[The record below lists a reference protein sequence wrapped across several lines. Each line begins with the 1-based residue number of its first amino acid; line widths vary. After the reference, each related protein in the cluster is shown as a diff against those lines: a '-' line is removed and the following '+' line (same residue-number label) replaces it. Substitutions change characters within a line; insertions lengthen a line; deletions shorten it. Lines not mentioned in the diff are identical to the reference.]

1 MARYIE
7 IILKKRN
14 VRCVAWLLDDQ
25 APKTCEAVWKAL
37 PLEGPVYHAKYASNE
52 IYTLVSVF
60 ADREP
65 GPENRTMT
73 PTGGDIL
80 YFHIP
85 SGSKAPPE
93 SRGLDVDERG
103 IIDLAVFYDRNNL
116 LISPSEGPTPG
127 NHFAVIVRNQ
137 KEMRQAGDNIW
148 REGFSGERL
157 IYRRLEEERLKEW
170 GLDSSQQ
177 EAF

>member
-1 MARYIE
+1 MARYME

-14 VRCVAWLLDDQ
+14 MRCIARLLDDQ

-37 PLEGPVYHAKYASNE
+37 PLEGQVYHAKYASNE

-60 ADREP
+60 ADSEP

-85 SGSKAPPE
+85 SGSKMPPE
-93 SRGLDVDERG
+93 SRSLDVDQRG
-103 IIDLAVFYDRNNL
+103 VIDLAVFL
-116 LISPSEGPTPG
+116 
-127 NHFAVIVRNQ
+127 
-137 KEMRQAGDNIW
+137 
-148 REGFSGERL
+148 
-157 IYRRLEEERLKEW
+157 
-170 GLDSSQQ
+170 
-177 EAF
+177 